1 MFDAYLRIRFIS
13 LRSRIPLLEFFMANM
28 EYNVPKMVGRD
39 KELDQLKEFLHAAI
53 SGKGNTALVSGE
65 AGIGKTRLVKELE
78 AYADSLGV
86 KVLEGR
92 CLYECPTPF
101 LPFREALRSIFQV
114 SKGDALPLQE
124 RKVRKV
130 VKEFAPDFVKAIPVV
145 GQILEG
151 LGWHKKYELVYRDLL
166 KEYPRIQRSECRVAV
181 AQIGVSNTG
190 DVLSEFYEEKGTGLL
205 GLRKDKVEAVRYK
218 VKNMIEVAHAKGVN
232 ILLFPELTVD
242 LNYGQLLE
250 DVASLAKAYEMYII
264 PGSYHDEET
273 RRNLCVVVGPD
284 GILWQQEKHI
294 PATIDHE
301 GKRFKEGI
309 EVGTIPQKTI
319 VCNTEFGR
327 IAIAICRDFLDM
339 DLRVELKNFEPPVDL
354 VFNPAFTPV
363 TADFDAAH
371 FDARRS
377 IYAYCF
383 FANVAEFGDSLI
395 YTPEKER
402 TERRIPPKEEGLI
415 YKDVDLFKLRS
426 ERKKW
431 EKEQEKE
438 RQFIQSTRGYVS
450 EAVLS
455 ETAIPRERIGLGTL
469 FERDAG
475 LEAISSLLV
484 AISGKQPLLIFI
496 DDLHLADTP
505 SLSLLYYLARD
516 VQNSKILVVG
526 AYRPEEVTKTYEG
539 TVHPLL
545 DIMQRMSRDNL
556 SQKIELKR
564 LSQINYFDFI
574 LSMLGVDLGDLVK
587 LIYEET
593 EGNPFF
599 AIETLR
605 LLMQQNV
612 LIKEDARWK
621 LSKNIEEIEI
631 PPRVYD
637 VVVSRINALKDEERD
652 ILDCA
657 SVAGEEFSSG
667 VVENV
672 SGLNRIGLLKC
683 LNNIERKY
691 HLVHSFEDGYRFDH
705 SKIREV
711 LYNEIAPELRKEY
724 HSMIAKYMEEANK
737 DRLGEVV
744 NELAY
749 HYYQSGNA
757 QKGIPYLLKAGEDA
771 RGKWAAFEAVRFYSQ
786 ALEMMGDD
794 ERWSENRTKALEALG
809 DVCALTA
816 QHEKANECFEKGMAT
831 AKDDVARDRMRRKI
845 RRKMILDKNGVKLA
859 YYLYGEGEPTLVFVV
874 AWIGS
879 AELWIPQVDY
889 FSKNFKMVTVDM
901 RGAGESD
908 KPADNYTI
916 DLYVDDLNSIIEGLQ
931 KKNIVLIGESMGAQ
945 IAIKYAIKYPEKVS
959 KLVLIGG
966 TPKIIASDDFPH
978 GYPLKVSQGVLT
990 FFQES
995 YSMGLRTFL
1004 KLAFPEAGT
1013 EYLKELAFEVCQK
1026 TTQEI
1031 AINCFSNFLKEDL
1044 RPLLGKINIPTLI
1057 LHGGDDRAVM
1067 LEGAKYMHENIL
1079 GSKMYIFKGKGH
1091 APSITAADEFNKILE
1106 EFVKTGKLMKD

>member
-1 MFDAYLRIRFIS
+1 
-13 LRSRIPLLEFFMANM
+13 MANM
-28 EYNVPKMVGRD
+28 EYHVPKMVGRE

-53 SGKGNTALVSGE
+53 NGKGNTILVSGE

-78 AYADSLGV
+78 AYAESLGV

-92 CLYECPTPF
+92 CLYESPTPF
-101 LPFREALRSIFQV
+101 LPFREALRNIFQV
-114 SKGDALPLQE
+114 SKSDALPLQE
-124 RKVRKV
+124 RKIREV
-130 VKEFAPDFVKAIPVV
+130 VKEFAPDFVKTVPIV

-151 LGWHKKYELVYRDLL
+151 LGWHKKYELVYTDLL
-166 KEYPRIQRSECRVAV
+166 KEYPRIQRSECRVAI
-181 AQIGVSNTG
+181 AQIGVSRTG
-190 DVLSEFYEEKGTGLL
+190 DVLNEFYEEKGTGLL
-205 GLRKDKVEAVRYK
+205 GLRKDKVEALRSK
-218 VKNMIEVAHAKGVN
+218 VKNMIELAHAKGVN

-264 PGSYHDEET
+264 PGSYHDQET

-294 PATIDHE
+294 PATISHE
-301 GKRFKEGI
+301 GRRFKEGI
-309 EVGTIPQKTI
+309 EVGTFPQKTI

-363 TADFDAAH
+363 TEDFKAAH

-383 FANVAEFGDSLI
+383 FANVAEFGDSLV

-402 TERRIPPKEEGLI
+402 VERRIPPGEEGLI

-455 ETAIPRERIGLGTL
+455 ETATPQGRIGYGTL
-469 FERDAG
+469 FERDEG

-484 AISGKQPLLIFI
+484 AISEKQPLLIFI
-496 DDLHLADTP
+496 DELHSADTP

-545 DIMQRMSRDNL
+545 DIMQRMSRDDL
-556 SQKIELKR
+556 FQKIELKR

-574 LSMLGVDLGDLVK
+574 LSMLDVELGDLAK

-621 LSKNIEEIEI
+621 LSKNIEEVEI

-637 VVVSRINALKDEERD
+637 IVVSRINALRDEERD

-657 SVAGEEFSSG
+657 SVVGEEFSSG

-683 LNNIERKY
+683 LNNVERRY

-744 NELAY
+744 SELAY
-749 HYYQSGNA
+749 HYYRSGNV
-757 QKGIPYLLKAGEDA
+757 QKGISYLLKAGEDA
-771 RGKWAAFEAVRFYSQ
+771 REKWAAFEAVRFYSQ

-794 ERWSENRTKALEALG
+794 ERWRHERTKTLEALG
-809 DVCALTA
+809 DVYAFTG
-816 QHEKANECFEKGMAT
+816 QHEKANECYEKGVGI
-831 AKDDVARDRMRRKI
+831 AKDDIARDRMRRKI
-845 RRKMILDKNGVKLA
+845 RRKMILEKNGVKLA
-859 YYLYGEGEPTLVFVV
+859 YYVYGEGKPTLVFVV
-874 AWIGS
+874 VWIACGS
-879 AELWIPQVDY
+879 SWQPQVIY
-889 FSKNFKMVTVDM
+889 FSENFKMVTIDM

-908 KPADNYTI
+908 KPTDNYTL
-916 DLYVDDLNSIIEGLQ
+916 DLYVDDLNSIIEELQ
-931 KKNIVLIGESMGAQ
+931 EKNFVLVGESMGASV
-945 IAIKYAIKYPEKVS
+945 AIKYVTKYPGKVS

-966 TPKIIASDDFPH
+966 NPKYIASDDFLH
-978 GYPLKVSQGVLT
+978 GISLEGAHAFLT
-990 FFQES
+990 LFQES
-995 YSMGLRTFL
+995 YSRGTRAFTELI
-1004 KLAFPEAGT
+1004 FPEPGT
-1013 EYLKELAFEVCQK
+1013 EYLKELRFKESQK
-1026 TTQEI
+1026 TTKEI
-1031 AINCFSNFLKEDL
+1031 AINSLSNFFKEDL

-1057 LHGGDDRAVM
+1057 LHGENDVAAPMEAG
-1067 LEGAKYMHENIL
+1067 KYMHEEIP

-1091 APSITAADEFNKILE
+1091 WPSITAADKFNKILE
-1106 EFVKTGKLMKD
+1106 EFIRTGKLLKD

>member
-1 MFDAYLRIRFIS
+1 
-13 LRSRIPLLEFFMANM
+13 LRSRIALLEFFMANM
-28 EYNVPKMVGRD
+28 EYRVPKMVGRD
-39 KELDQLKEFLHAAI
+39 EELDQLKEFLHASI
-53 SGKGNTALVSGE
+53 DGKGNTVLVSGE

-78 AYADSLGV
+78 AYAESLGV
-86 KVLEGR
+86 KVLEDR
-92 CLYECPTPF
+92 CLYESPTPF
-101 LPFREALRSIFQV
+101 LPFREALRSVFQV

-130 VKEFAPDFVKAIPVV
+130 VEEFVPDFVKAVPVV

-151 LGWHKKYELVYRDLL
+151 LGWHKKYELVYMDLL
-166 KEYPRIQRSECRVAV
+166 KECPRIQRSECRVAI
-181 AQIGVSNTG
+181 AQIGVSKTG
-190 DVLSEFYEEKGTGLL
+190 DVLGESYEEKGTGLL
-205 GLRKDKVEAVRYK
+205 GLRKDKVEAVRSK
-218 VKNMIEVAHAKGVN
+218 VKNMIEGAHAKGVN

-294 PATIDHE
+294 PAIIHHE
-301 GKRFKEGI
+301 GRRFKEEI
-309 EVGTIPQKTI
+309 EVGTFPRKTI

-363 TADFDAAH
+363 TEDFKAAH

-455 ETAIPRERIGLGTL
+455 ETAIPRERIGWGTL
-469 FERDAG
+469 FERDEG

-484 AISGKQPLLIFI
+484 AISGKQPILLFI

-621 LSKNIEEIEI
+621 LSKNIEEVEI

-637 VVVSRINALKDEERD
+637 VVVSRINALRDEERD
-652 ILDCA
+652 ILNCA
-657 SVAGEEFSSG
+657 SVVGEEFSSG
-667 VVENV
+667 VVEKV
-672 SGLNRIGLLKC
+672 SGLNRIELLKN
-683 LNNIERKY
+683 LNNIERRY

-724 HSMIAKYMEEANK
+724 HSMIANYMEEANK
-737 DRLGEVV
+737 DRLEEVV

-771 RGKWAAFEAVRFYSQ
+771 AEKWAALEAVRFYSQ
-786 ALEMMGDD
+786 ALEIMGDD
-794 ERWSENRTKALEALG
+794 ERWSDERTKTLEALG
-809 DVCALTA
+809 GVCALTGE
-816 QHEKANECFEKGMAT
+816 HEKANECYEKGMAT
-831 AKDDVARDRMRRKI
+831 AKDDVARNRMRRKI
-845 RRKMILDKNGVKLA
+845 RRKMILNKNGVKLA

-874 AWIGS
+874 AWIWT
-879 AELWIPQVDY
+879 AELWIPQVNY
-889 FSKNFKMVTVDM
+889 FSQNFKMVTVDM

-908 KPADNYTI
+908 KPADNYTL
-916 DLYVDDLNSIIEGLQ
+916 DLYVDDLNSIIEELHE
-931 KKNIVLIGESMGAQ
+931 KNIILIGESMGASV
-945 IAIKYAIKYPEKVS
+945 AIKYVTKYPGKVS

-966 TPKIIASDDFPH
+966 SPKFIATDDFPH
-978 GYPLKVSQGVLT
+978 GFPSGIAHRTLT
-990 FFQES
+990 LFQES
-995 YSMGLRTFL
+995 YSRSVRGFFVELVL
-1004 KLAFPEAGT
+1004 SEPGT
-1013 EYLKELAFEVCQK
+1013 EYLKEWGFKISQK
-1026 TTQEI
+1026 TTKEI
-1031 AINCFSNFLKEDL
+1031 AANSLRNLFEADL
-1044 RPLLGKINIPTLI
+1044 RPLLRKIDIPTLI
-1057 LHGGDDRAVM
+1057 LHGENDRACPFGNA
-1067 LEGAKYMHENIL
+1067 EYMHENIP

-1091 APSITAADEFNKILE
+1091 APSITAADKFNKILE
-1106 EFVKTGKLMKD
+1106 EFVTTGKLLED

>member
-1 MFDAYLRIRFIS
+1 MGNIEYL
-13 LRSRIPLLEFFMANM
+13 
-28 EYNVPKMVGRD
+28 VPKMVGRD
-39 KELDQLKEFLHAAI
+39 KELDQLKEFLRAAI
-53 SGKGNTALVSGE
+53 DGKGNTVLVSGE
-65 AGIGKTRLVKELE
+65 TGIGKTRLVKELE
-78 AYADSLGV
+78 AYAESLGV

-92 CLYECPTPF
+92 CLYESPTPF

-114 SKGDALPLQE
+114 SKSDALPLQE
-124 RKVRKV
+124 RRIREV

-151 LGWHKKYELVYRDLL
+151 LGWHKKYELVYTDLL
-166 KEYPRIQRSECRVAV
+166 KEYPRIQRSECRVAI
-181 AQIGVSNTG
+181 AQIGVSRTG
-190 DVLSEFYEEKGTGLL
+190 DVLNEFYEEKGTGLL
-205 GLRKDKVEAVRYK
+205 GLRKDKVEAVRSK

-250 DVASLAKAYEMYII
+250 DVTSLAKAYEMYII
-264 PGSYHDEET
+264 PGSYHDQET

-294 PATIDHE
+294 PATIHHE
-301 GKRFKEGI
+301 GRKFKEEI
-309 EVGTIPQKTI
+309 EVQTVPQKTI

-363 TADFDAAH
+363 TEDFKAAH

-455 ETAIPRERIGLGTL
+455 ETATPRGRIGWGTL
-469 FERDAG
+469 FERDEG

-496 DDLHLADTP
+496 DDLHSADTP

-545 DIMQRMSRDNL
+545 DIMQRMSRDDL
-556 SQKIELKR
+556 FRKIELKR

-612 LIKEDARWK
+612 LIKEDDRWK
-621 LSKNIEEIEI
+621 LSKNIEDVEI

-637 VVVSRINALKDEERD
+637 VVVSRINALRDEERD

-657 SVAGEEFSSG
+657 SVVGEEFSSG

-683 LNNIERKY
+683 LNNVERRY

-711 LYNEIAPELRKEY
+711 LYNEIALELRKEY

-744 NELAY
+744 TELAY

-816 QHEKANECFEKGMAT
+816 QHEKANECYKKGMAT

-916 DLYVDDLNSIIEGLQ
+916 DLYVDDLNSIIEELLE
-931 KKNIVLIGESMGAQ
+931 KNIVLIGESMGAQ

-1106 EFVKTGKLMKD
+1106 EFIRTGKLLKD

>member
-1 MFDAYLRIRFIS
+1 
-13 LRSRIPLLEFFMANM
+13 MAKM
-28 EYNVPKMVGRD
+28 EYLVPKMVGRD
-39 KELDQLKEFLHAAI
+39 KELDQLREFLRAAI
-53 SGKGNTALVSGE
+53 DGKGNTVLVSGE

-78 AYADSLGV
+78 AYAESLGV

-101 LPFREALRSIFQV
+101 LPFREALRSVFRV

-124 RKVRKV
+124 RKIRKV

-151 LGWHKKYELVYRDLL
+151 LGWQRKYKLVYRDLL
-166 KEYPRIQRSECRVAV
+166 KEYPRIQRRKCRVAI
-181 AQIGVSNTG
+181 AQIGVSKTG
-190 DVLSEFYEEKGTGLL
+190 DVLSEFYEEKARGLL
-205 GLRKDKVEAVRYK
+205 GLREDKVEAVGFK

-273 RRNLCVVVGPD
+273 KRNLCVVVGPE

-294 PATIDHE
+294 PATIHHE
-301 GKRFKEGI
+301 GKKFKEGI
-309 EVGTIPQKTI
+309 EIGTIPQKTI

-354 VFNPAFTPV
+354 VLNPAFTPV
-363 TADFDAAH
+363 TADFKAAH

-383 FANVAEFGDSLI
+383 FANIAEFGDSLI

-402 TERRIPPKEEGLI
+402 VERKIPPREESLI
-415 YKDVDLFKLRS
+415 YKDVDIFKLRS

-431 EKEQEKE
+431 EKEQRKE

-450 EAVLS
+450 EAALS
-455 ETAIPRERIGLGTL
+455 ETATPFGRIGWGTL
-469 FERDAG
+469 FERDEG

-484 AISGKQPLLIFI
+484 AISGKQPLLLFV

-545 DIMQRMSRDNL
+545 DVMQRMSRDDL
-556 SQKIELKR
+556 FQKVELKR

-605 LLMQQNV
+605 LLMQQKV
-612 LIKEDARWK
+612 LIKEDDRWK
-621 LSKNIEEIEI
+621 LSKNIEEVEI

-637 VVVSRINALKDEERD
+637 VVVRRINDLKDEERD
-652 ILDCA
+652 IVDCA
-657 SVAGEEFSSG
+657 SVVGEEFPSD

-672 SGLNRIGLLKC
+672 SGLNRIRLLKS
-683 LNNIERKY
+683 LNNIERRY
-691 HLVHSFEDGYRFDH
+691 QLIHSFEDEYRFDN

-724 HSMIAKYMEEANK
+724 HSMIAKYVEEANK
-737 DRLGEVV
+737 DRLEEVV

-749 HYYQSGNA
+749 HYYRSGKA
-757 QKGIPYLLKAGEDA
+757 QKSVPYLLDAGEDA
-771 RGKWAAFEAVRFYSQ
+771 AEKWAAFEAVRFYSQ

-794 ERWSENRTKALEALG
+794 ERWSDERTKTLEALG
-809 DVCALTA
+809 DVCALTG
-816 QHEKANECFEKGMAT
+816 QHEKANKCFEEGIAS
-831 AKDDVARDRMRRKI
+831 AKDDVAKDRMRRKI
-845 RRKMILDKNGVKLA
+845 RRKMVLDKNGVKLA
-859 YYLYGEGEPTLVFVV
+859 YYVYGEGEPTLVFVV
-874 AWIGS
+874 AFVGT
-879 AELWIPQVDY
+879 AEFWIPQVNY
-889 FSKNFKMVTVDM
+889 FSQNFKVVTIDM

-908 KPADNYTI
+908 KPAGNYTF
-916 DLYVDDLNSIIEGLQ
+916 DLFMEDLNSIIEELQ
-931 KKNIVLIGESMGAQ
+931 EKKFVLICESCGAF
-945 IAIKYAIKYPEKVS
+945 IAAKYIAKYPGKVS
-959 KLVLIGG
+959 KLILTGG
-966 TPKIIASDDFPH
+966 TSKLLATDDFPH
-978 GYPLKVSQGVLT
+978 GYPLEFAQGVLT
-990 FFQES
+990 RFQES
-995 YSMGLRTFL
+995 YSWGLGAFM
-1004 KLAFPEAGT
+1004 KLVFPEPGT
-1013 EYLKELAFEVCQK
+1013 NYIKEWGFKVSQK
-1026 TTQEI
+1026 TTKEI
-1031 AINCFSNFLKEDL
+1031 VVNILSNFLKEDI

-1057 LHGGDDRAVM
+1057 VHGENDMACP
-1067 LEGAKYMHENIL
+1067 LEGAKYMHEKIP

-1091 APSITAADEFNKILE
+1091 CPSITAADKFNKILE
-1106 EFVKTGKLMKD
+1106 EFIRTGKLLED

>member
-1 MFDAYLRIRFIS
+1 MS
-13 LRSRIPLLEFFMANM
+13 LLEFFMATI
-28 EYNVPKMVGRD
+28 ECNVPKMVGRD

-53 SGKGNTALVSGE
+53 NGKGNTVLVSGE

-78 AYADSLGV
+78 AYSESLGI

-92 CLYECPTPF
+92 CLYESPTPF

-114 SKGDALPLQE
+114 SKSDALPLRE
-124 RKVRKV
+124 RKIKGV
-130 VKEFAPDFVKAIPVV
+130 VKEFAPDFVKTVPIV

-151 LGWHKKYELVYRDLL
+151 LGWHKKYKLVYMDLL
-166 KEYPRIQRSECRVAV
+166 KEYPRIQRSECRVAI
-181 AQIGVSNTG
+181 AQIGVSRTG
-190 DVLSEFYEEKGTGLL
+190 DVLSEFYEEKAGGLL
-205 GLRKDKVEAVRYK
+205 GLRKDKVEAVRFK
-218 VKNMIEVAHAKGVN
+218 VKNMIEAAHSKGVN

-242 LNYGQLLE
+242 LNYGQILE
-250 DVASLAKAYEMYII
+250 EISSLAKAYEMYII
-264 PGSYHDEET
+264 PGSYHDRET
-273 RRNLCVVVGPD
+273 RRNVSVVVGPD

-294 PATIDHE
+294 PATIQYE
-301 GKRFKEGI
+301 GRRLEEGI
-309 EVGTIPQKTI
+309 EIGTSPQKTI
-319 VCNTEFGR
+319 VCDTEFGR

-363 TADFDAAH
+363 TEDFKAAH

-402 TERRIPPKEEGLI
+402 VERTIPPREEGLI

-431 EKEQEKE
+431 EIEQKNE

-450 EAVLS
+450 ETVLS
-455 ETAIPRERIGLGTL
+455 ETATPQARIGWGTL
-469 FERDAG
+469 FERDEG
-475 LEAISSLLV
+475 LEAISRMLV
-484 AISGKQPLLIFI
+484 AISGKQPILLFI
-496 DDLHLADTP
+496 DDLHLADTS

-545 DIMQRMSRDNL
+545 DIMQRMSRDDL
-556 SQKIELKR
+556 FRKIELKR

-574 LSMLGVDLGDLVK
+574 LSMLDVDLDDLVK

-605 LLMQQNV
+605 LLMQQKV
-612 LIKEDARWK
+612 LTKEDEHWK
-621 LSKNIEEIEI
+621 LSKNIEEVEI

-637 VVVSRINALKDEERD
+637 VVVSRINALRDEERD

-657 SVAGEEFSSG
+657 SVVGEEFSSG
-667 VVENV
+667 VIENV

-683 LNNIERKY
+683 LNSVERRY

-737 DRLGEVV
+737 DSLERVV
-744 NELAY
+744 SELAY

-757 QKGIPYLLKAGEDA
+757 QKGIPYLLKAGKDA
-771 RGKWAAFEAVRFYSQ
+771 EEKWAAFEAVRFCSQ

-794 ERWSENRTKALEALG
+794 ERWRHERTKTLEALG
-809 DVCALTA
+809 DVYAFTG
-816 QHEKANECFEKGMAT
+816 QHEKANECYEKGMGI
-831 AKDDVARDRMRRKI
+831 AKDDIARDRMRRKM
-845 RRKMILDKNGVKLA
+845 RKKMILKKNGVKLA
-859 YYLYGEGEPTLVFVV
+859 YYVYGEGEPTLVFVV

-889 FSKNFKMVTVDM
+889 FSQKFKMVTIDM

-916 DLYVDDLNSIIEGLQ
+916 DLHVEDLNSIIEELQ
-931 KKNIVLIGESMGAQ
+931 EKNIVLIGESMGAQ
-945 IAIKYAIKYPEKVS
+945 IAIKYVTTHPGKVS

-966 TPKIIASDDFPH
+966 TPKIIASGDFPD
-978 GYPLKVSQGVLT
+978 GFPLEVSQRLLT
-990 FFQES
+990 LFQES
-995 YSMGLRTFL
+995 YSRGLRTFI
-1004 KLAFPEAGT
+1004 KFVFPEAGT
-1013 EYLKELAFEVCQK
+1013 EYLRESAFAVCQK
-1026 TTQEI
+1026 TTKEI

-1044 RPLLGKINIPTLI
+1044 RPLLGKIDIPTLI
-1057 LHGGDDRAVM
+1057 IHGENDRLIL
-1067 LEGAKYMHENIL
+1067 LEAAKYMHENIP
-1079 GSKMYIFKGKGH
+1079 GSKMYVFKDKGH
-1091 APSITAADEFNKILE
+1091 APSITAADKFNKILE
-1106 EFVKTGKLMKD
+1106 EFIKTGKLLKD

>member
-1 MFDAYLRIRFIS
+1 
-13 LRSRIPLLEFFMANM
+13 MANM
-28 EYNVPKMVGRD
+28 EYHVPKMVGRD
-39 KELDQLKEFLHAAI
+39 KELGQLKEFLHATI
-53 SGKGNTALVSGE
+53 NGKGNTVLVSGE

-78 AYADSLGV
+78 GYAESLGV

-92 CLYECPTPF
+92 CLYESPTPF

-124 RKVRKV
+124 RKIQKV
-130 VKEFAPDFVKAIPVV
+130 VKEFAPDFVKAIPIV
-145 GQILEG
+145 GQILAG
-151 LGWHKKYELVYRDLL
+151 LGGHKKYELVYRDLL
-166 KEYPRIQRSECRVAV
+166 KEYPRIERSECRVAI
-181 AQIGVSNTG
+181 AQIGVSETG
-190 DVLSEFYEEKGTGLL
+190 DILSEFYEEKAMGLL
-205 GLRKDKVEAVRYK
+205 GLREDKVETVRSK
-218 VKNMIEVAHAKGVN
+218 VKNMIEVAHSEGVN
-232 ILLFPELTVD
+232 ILLFPELAVD

-250 DVASLAKAYEMYII
+250 DVSSLAKAYEMYII
-264 PGSYHDEET
+264 PGSYHDEEA
-273 RRNLCVVVGPD
+273 RRNISVVVGPE

-294 PATIDHE
+294 PATIHHE
-301 GKRFKEGI
+301 GKMIKEGI
-309 EVGTIPQKTI
+309 EVGTAPRKTI

-339 DLRVELKNFEPPVDL
+339 DLRVELKNFEPPVDII
-354 VFNPAFTPV
+354 FNPAFTPV
-363 TADFDAAH
+363 TEDFKAAH

-402 TERRIPPKEEGLI
+402 VERKIPPREEGLI

-431 EKEQEKE
+431 EIEQRKGT
-438 RQFIQSTRGYVS
+438 QFIQSTRTCVS

-455 ETAIPRERIGLGTL
+455 EAATPWGRIGWGTL
-469 FERDAG
+469 FERDEG
-475 LEAISSLLV
+475 LEAISDLLV

-505 SLSLLYYLARD
+505 SMSLLHYLARD

-539 TVHPLL
+539 TAHPLL
-545 DIMQRMSRDNL
+545 DIMQRMSRDDL
-556 SQKIELKR
+556 FHKIELKR
-564 LSQINYFDFI
+564 LSHINYFDLI

-605 LLMQQNV
+605 LLMQQKV
-612 LIKEDARWK
+612 LIKEDGQWK
-621 LSKNIEEIEI
+621 LSKNIEEAEI

-637 VVVSRINALKDEERD
+637 VIVSRINALEDEERD
-652 ILDCA
+652 LLDCA
-657 SVAGEEFSSG
+657 SVVGEEFSSS
-667 VVENV
+667 VVESV
-672 SGLNRIGLLKC
+672 SRLGRIGLLKS

-724 HSMIAKYMEEANK
+724 HSMIAKYLEEANK
-737 DRLGEVV
+737 DRLEEVV

-757 QKGIPYLLKAGEDA
+757 PKGIPYLLKAGEDA
-771 RGKWAAFEAVRFYSQ
+771 RGKWAAFEAVRFYCQ

-794 ERWSENRTKALEALG
+794 ERWSEEKTKALEALG
-809 DVCALTA
+809 GVYALSA
-816 QHEKANECFEKGMAT
+816 QHDKANECYEKGIAT

-859 YYLYGEGEPTLVFVV
+859 YYVYGEGEPTLVFVV
-874 AWIGS
+874 AWIGP
-879 AELWIPQVDY
+879 AEFWIPQVDY
-889 FSKNFKMVTVDM
+889 FSQNFKMVTVDM

-916 DLYVDDLNSIIEGLQ
+916 DLYAEDLNSIIEEL
-931 KKNIVLIGESMGAQ
+931 KEENFVLVGESMGAQ
-945 IAIKYAIKYPEKVS
+945 IAIKYVTTYPTKVS

-966 TPKIIASDDFPH
+966 TPKIIAADDFPH
-978 GYPLKVSQGVLT
+978 GYPLEVTNRLLVL
-990 FFQES
+990 FQKS
-995 YSMGLRTFL
+995 YSGGLRTFM
-1004 KLAFPEAGT
+1004 KLIFPEPGT
-1013 EYLKELAFEVCQK
+1013 EYLKELGFNICQK
-1026 TTQEI
+1026 TTKEI
-1031 AINCFSNFLKEDL
+1031 AVNCFSNFLKEDL

-1057 LHGGDDRAVM
+1057 LHGEKDMAVM
-1067 LEGAKYMHENIL
+1067 LEGANYMHENIS
-1079 GSKMYIFKGKGH
+1079 GSKMYIFKDKGH
-1091 APSITAADEFNKILE
+1091 VLSITAADKFNRILK
-1106 EFVKTGKLMKD
+1106 EFVTTGKLLKD